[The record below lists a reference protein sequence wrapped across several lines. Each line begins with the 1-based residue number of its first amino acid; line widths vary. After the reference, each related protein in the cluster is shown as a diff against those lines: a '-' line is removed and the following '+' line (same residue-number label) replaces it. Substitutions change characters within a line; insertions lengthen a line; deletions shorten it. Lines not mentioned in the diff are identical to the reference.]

1 VSAERLKLPRLQSP
15 PRRLSYAVRLAITG
29 VMVAFVTIVI
39 TFVLLSLSLA
49 NLDQYLEGNVAE
61 HRATTAEATAD
72 ILSQRYRSVGGWTTS
87 TVEAMPNIAEL
98 AEGVSIEVVASDGS
112 ILYRDPQIRA
122 ARDAALEASQRE
134 TNDPRLESGGSG
146 SGSGG
151 ADGSGSSGSSGPASS
166 GPATGASAGA
176 YGIDG
181 SSAHELPDAKY
192 SLAPIVVDGVRVGTV
207 FVFSF
212 PDAAITRL
220 GVDVRINVYVAV
232 LIAGLIAM
240 TFAALYGVY
249 FSRSF
254 IKPLM
259 HIMAISNRVRAGDL
273 SARTNM
279 ESDDELSRLGRAVD
293 EMIAAVDKNKKLEH
307 QLTTD
312 VAHELRTPL
321 MAMQAT
327 IEAMMDG
334 VLPMDSARL
343 ATLNAEVV
351 RLGRLVDV
359 QLELS
364 RLESGKTTLKMEPL
378 DLSQLVEDLVVSHE
392 MFIEEAGL
400 AITHKIAP
408 GVRVRGDADLLRQA
422 ISNLL
427 SNAVR
432 YTSAGGRIS
441 VRVSAQG
448 SLAQIFVSDTGAGI
462 AAEDIPHVFERF
474 WRATTSR
481 DRESGGLGVGLA
493 MVKEIAAKH
502 WGIVGAESELGIGS
516 TFILS
521 LPLLK
526 REGVDGEDWTRR
538 HSVAKLRVGLAD
550 ATRAGRRQ
558 DTSKQQRT
566 PDEPDATEGELDDDV
581 T

>member
-1 VSAERLKLPRLQSP
+1 VSAERLKLTYAQARPH
-15 PRRLSYAVRLAITG
+15 RLSYAVRLAVTG
-29 VMVAFVTIVI
+29 VMVALATIAI
-39 TFVLLSLSLA
+39 MFVLLSLSLA

-61 HRATTAEATAD
+61 HRAMTAEATAD
-72 ILSQRYRSVGGWTTS
+72 ILGQRYRSVGGWTTS
-87 TVEAMPNIAEL
+87 TVEAMPSIAEL

-112 ILYRDPQIRA
+112 ILYRDPQIRL
-122 ARDAALEASQRE
+122 ARDAALEANQRE
-134 TNDPRLESGGSG
+134 TNDPELGSVDSDAPDIGGSG
-146 SGSGG
+146 SD
-151 ADGSGSSGSSGPASS
+151 AD
-166 GPATGASAGA
+166 TTAGA

-181 SSAHELPDAKY
+181 SSVHELPDAKY
-192 SLAPIVVDGVRVGTV
+192 SSAPIVVDGVRAGTV

-212 PDAAITRL
+212 PDAAMTRL
-220 GVDVRINVYVAV
+220 GVDVRVNVYVAV

-240 TFAALYGVY
+240 TLAALYGVY

-259 HIMAISNRVRAGDL
+259 HIMTTSNKVRAGDL
-273 SARTNM
+273 SARTHM
-279 ESDDELSRLGRAVD
+279 ENDDELSRLGRAVD
-293 EMIAAVDKNKKLEH
+293 EMIDAVEKNKKLEH

-378 DLSQLVEDLVVSHE
+378 DLSQLVEDRVVSHE
-392 MFIEEAGL
+392 LFIEEAGL
-400 AITHKIAP
+400 VITYKVAP

-432 YTSAGGRIS
+432 YTPAGGRIN
-441 VRVSAQG
+441 VRVNAQG

-526 REGVDGEDWTRR
+526 REGLDGEDRTRR
-538 HSVAKLRVGLAD
+538 HSVTKLRVGLGD
-550 ATRAGRRQ
+550 AAWAGRKL
-558 DTSKQQRT
+558 DTSKQPYT
-566 PDEPDATEGELDDDV
+566 PESTSATEGELNNDI